1 MDKCIKCGC
10 QLTSDDIG
18 LTKKLINRGAEE
30 FMCIDCL
37 AQKFKVTPE
46 RLQEKIKEFKEQG
59 CLLFN

>member
-1 MDKCIKCGC
+1 MNKCIKCGRI
-10 QLTSDDIG
+10 LDSDDIG

-46 RLQEKIKEFKEQG
+46 RLREKIEEFKAQG
-59 CLLFN
+59 CLLF